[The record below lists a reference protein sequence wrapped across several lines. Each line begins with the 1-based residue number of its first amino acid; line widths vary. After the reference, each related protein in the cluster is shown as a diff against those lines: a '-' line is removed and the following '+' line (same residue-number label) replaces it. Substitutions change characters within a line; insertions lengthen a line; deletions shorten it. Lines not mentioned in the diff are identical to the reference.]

1 MKTRDELVSE
11 LAANKAKID
20 ALFAKDVEGE
30 NDIAELEQLNAKAIE
45 LEASLSAVNRRE
57 EIKAASDARAAA
69 LKKPVTVPGNPVRS
83 AAVIE
88 SVRDLR
94 EDDPAHGYATHRD
107 FLSDVINASRTGQVS
122 SQLRPLATVGS
133 DEQGTYSDPYGG
145 FLVPEA
151 FLPGMR
157 SISFEG
163 DPTAGL
169 TTVIPMSAPV
179 VNIPARVDKDH
190 SDSVSGGLRV
200 YRRAEADTVS
210 SSRMSM
216 QNIRLEATALMGLSY
231 VSEELLTES
240 PVSFAAI
247 LAQGFN
253 DEFAAAMLNE
263 KINGTGAGQFLG
275 VLASPALV
283 SINKETGQVKHTI
296 VYENIIKMRAR
307 CWGYQ
312 NAVWLANH
320 DTLPQLMSMAA
331 AIGTGGALVWHPSVV
346 ADKPDMLLG
355 RPIYF
360 TEFCQTVGDK
370 GDILLANMSQFLQGT
385 YMPVQGAES
394 IHVRFVNHERTFKF
408 WLKNAGSPWWSAP
421 LTPKNSTSTLSPFVA
436 LNERA

>member
-1 MKTRDELVSE
+1 MKKSLKEMVAELGEVE
-11 LAANKAKID
+11 AKIN
-20 ALFAKDVEGE
+20 ALLAKDEASA
-30 NDIAELEQLNAKAIE
+30 NDEAELEDLDAQAEGLKDQIEKLNKRDKIVE
-45 LEASLSAVNRRE
+45 KS
-57 EIKAASDARAAA
+57 KARATAMQQ
-69 LKKPVTVPGNPVRS
+69 PVTVPGNPVRDT
-83 AAVIE
+83 ALVE

-94 EDDPAHGYATHRD
+94 DDDPAHGYTTPRD
-107 FLSDVINASRTGQVS
+107 FLNDVIQASRTGQPS
-122 SQLRPLATVGS
+122 ARLRPLMAAGS
-133 DEQGTYSDPYGG
+133 DEQGAYSDPHGG

-157 SISFEG
+157 SVGFEG
-163 DPTAGL
+163 DPTFGL
-169 TTVIPMSAPV
+169 TTSVPMQAPV
-179 VNIPARVDKDH
+179 VNIPARVDKNH

-200 YRRAEADTVS
+200 YRRAETDTVS

-231 VSEELLTES
+231 VSEELLSES

-253 DEFAAAMLNE
+253 DEFAAAVLNE

-275 VLASPALV
+275 ILNSTCLV
-283 SINKETGQVKHTI
+283 SVTKENGQAADTI

-320 DTLPQLMSMAA
+320 DTLPQLMTMAA

-346 ADKPDMLLG
+346 SDKPDMLLG

-360 TEFCQTVGDK
+360 TEFCNTVGDK
-370 GDILLANMSQFLQGT
+370 GDIILANMSQFLEGT
-385 YMPVQGAES
+385 YTPIQGAES
-394 IHVRFVNHERTFKF
+394 VHVRFVNHERAFKF
-408 WLKNAGSPWWSAP
+408 WMKNAGSPWWSAP
-421 LTPKNSTSTLSPFVA
+421 LTPKNSTATLSPFVA
-436 LNERA
+436 LNAR